1 MQEGPNRPQYISAQ
15 ISEKIT
21 GYENNYSTIGAKK
34 DGLQNKKKSQP
45 ITTDSQLVMMFR
57 LEFPSE
63 GGCTKDG
70 CI

>member
-34 DGLQNKKKSQP
+34 DGLQNKKRVS
-45 ITTDSQLVMMFR
+45 R
-57 LEFPSE
+57 
-63 GGCTKDG
+63 
-70 CI
+70 